1 MKEGPQRE
9 GVKMAKE
16 GLRPIL
22 NGMMSSQSGQLLKRP
37 SATSDRI
44 EIGGGFPGGSD
55 GEKSPCN
62 TGDMCLV
69 LGLGRSPEKGKA
81 THSRI
86 LAWRIPWTEE
96 LGGYSPRRGPKESD
110 TTEQLTLSLQ
120 HIQEGFLR
128 EQVLPPPGML

>member
-1 MKEGPQRE
+1 
-9 GVKMAKE
+9 MAKE

-22 NGMMSSQSGQLLKRP
+22 NGVMSSQSGQLLKRP
-37 SATSDRI
+37 SAISDRI
-44 EIGGGFPGGSD
+44 KIGGGFPGGSD
-55 GEKSPCN
+55 CEKSPCN

-69 LGLGRSPEKGKA
+69 LGLGRSAEKGMA
-81 THSRI
+81 THTRI
-86 LAWRIPWTEE
+86 LPWRIPRTEE
-96 LGGYSPRRGPKESD
+96 LGGYSPRRGPN